1 MFPAK
6 NNGTHFT
13 AILVIMDGFSG
24 YLTVHLLK
32 RKDTSTINPLMKAY
46 VRWAEQQAGRSV
58 MEIVERQWKLRAGV
72 PHLQVHAILTDQ
84 GGEFVNGEIDSWYQ
98 SQGIEHIKVGP
109 NSSHMNPVGRQH
121 QSLGNMAKTMLR
133 HAALPKMFWP
143 DAMEYAVYLKN
154 RIYNRIFGCTPFEKM
169 FGTKP
174 DIHHVRTFESL

>member
-72 PHLQVHAILTDQ
+72 PHLQVHAILTDK
-84 GGEFVNGEIDSWYQ
+84 GGEFVNGEFDSWYQ
-98 SQGIEHIKVGP
+98 
-109 NSSHMNPVGRQH
+109 
-121 QSLGNMAKTMLR
+121 
-133 HAALPKMFWP
+133 
-143 DAMEYAVYLKN
+143 
-154 RIYNRIFGCTPFEKM
+154 
-169 FGTKP
+169 
-174 DIHHVRTFESL
+174 